1 MAAAGNKKS
10 GRDRKSVCRRHGSS
24 FRKKLLLMFASC
36 ALTLLCIA
44 GGTLAWLAAKTAPA
58 VNTFTIGKIDGEI
71 DEEFDGKTKKN
82 VTVKN
87 NGDIDAYVRINLVSY
102 RADKDGNP
110 VGGEA
115 SVGNI
120 TLGAGWVK
128 HTDGYYY
135 YTKPVKAGAYPET
148 NLFDSYTLQEYEDG
162 SVQVVEVMA
171 ELIQSEPA
179 KAVQDAWGVAISDG
193 TVADA
198 PSGN

>member
-1 MAAAGNKKS
+1 MAAAKYKKS
-10 GRDRKSVCRRHGSS
+10 GRDRKSVCQTHRSS

-44 GGTLAWLAAKTAPA
+44 GGTLAWLATKTGPV
-58 VNTFTIGKIDGEI
+58 VNTFTVGKVDGEI
-71 DEEFDGKTKKN
+71 EEEFDGEIKKN

-87 NGDIDAYVRINLVSY
+87 NGDIDAYVRMNLVSY
-102 RADKDGNP
+102 RADADGNP

-115 SVGNI
+115 SVGDI
-120 TLGAGWVK
+120 QLGAGWVK

-135 YTKPVKAGAYPET
+135 YTKPVKAGKSPET
-148 NLFDSYTLQEYEDG
+148 NLFDSYTLQKYEDG

-179 KAVQDAWGVAISDG
+179 KAVQDAWGVTISEG
-193 TVADA
+193 AVSDA